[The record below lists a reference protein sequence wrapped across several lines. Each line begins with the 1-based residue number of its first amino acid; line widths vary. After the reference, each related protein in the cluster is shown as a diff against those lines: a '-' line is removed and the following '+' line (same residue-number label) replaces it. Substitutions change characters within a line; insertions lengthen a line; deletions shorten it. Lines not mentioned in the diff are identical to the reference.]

1 MHGRPPTAG
10 VVRAGRARRRACERR
25 AAAAPGRHGLF
36 WGLIRFNPPSA
47 DFVLISG
54 HDMLASRL
62 LCGVRRLAPR
72 QGLASPRRL
81 LCTPAATPPPPP
93 PPLAAEPGVV
103 AHIMKQLGSE
113 VTTGLSKTRWLS
125 LRPAGTPEAAISA
138 DHASGY
144 CGLPQAR
151 LDPEPITLVSR
162 RSRRS
167 PSRRASSSAS
177 SARAATGSWGS
188 RPCTAPRAK
197 GLR

>member
-1 MHGRPPTAG
+1 MI
-10 VVRAGRARRRACERR
+10 ERKQLKLLSTKDLKIKT
-25 AAAAPGRHGLF
+25 LF
-36 WGLIRFNPPSA
+36 HQATF
-47 DFVLISG
+47 F
-54 HDMLASRL
+54 MLASRL

-93 PPLAAEPGVV
+93 PPLAAEPGMV

-151 LDPEPITLVSR
+151 LDPEANHACFPQVTTFTESQGKLFGFFGACCNWFLGLSAVYGATSQGPEVISLPMTCVMLCYSTLFGR
-162 RSRRS
+162 
-167 PSRRASSSAS
+167 
-177 SARAATGSWGS
+177 
-188 RPCTAPRAK
+188 
-197 GLR
+197 